1 MNMVYLINFNI
12 KILMSFSGECNC
24 YCSVHVQYNYVD
36 FLSHPF
42 TLFSDPMY
50 RGLYHG
56 SQKHAGENHIVLI
69 SAEKVAY
76 AWLSKWIK
84 KKHL

>member
-1 MNMVYLINFNI
+1 MENTIVTVVY
-12 KILMSFSGECNC
+12 M
-24 YCSVHVQYNYVD
+24 YNYVD
-36 FLSHPF
+36 FLSYPF

-76 AWLSKWIK
+76 A
-84 KKHL
+84 